1 MARSLLLTERKNRQ
15 KKNKKWRKKHG
26 LLTGTAWCRWIPLQI
41 FQLLEN
47 PFGSHKNRRYNDR
60 LIDRQ
65 PLQVFLPPP
74 KEALLDRKK
83 QHAPKNYP
91 AKSPLVRRDPQAGAV
106 DSPPSSPS
114 SPFPLFPLLLV
125 LAVLFSPTTLLL
137 LLQAP
142 QISESP
148 NPHKDSASLLLPSWS
163 RSSLASFRF
172 LFLSS

>member
-1 MARSLLLTERKNRQ
+1 
-15 KKNKKWRKKHG
+15 
-26 LLTGTAWCRWIPLQI
+26 LQI

-74 KEALLDRKK
+74 KEALLE
-83 QHAPKNYP
+83 KNNARTNYR

-125 LAVLFSPTTLLL
+125 LAVLFSPTLLLLL

-163 RSSLASFRF
+163 WSSLACFRF

>member
-1 MARSLLLTERKNRQ
+1 MASSPALHDVGGSLCRSFNSLRILLEAIKTGAITTDWWTDSRSKFSSLH
-15 KKNKKWRKKHG
+15 RKK
-26 LLTGTAWCRWIPLQI
+26 LSSI
-41 FQLLEN
+41 E
-47 PFGSHKNRRYNDR
+47 KNN
-60 LIDRQ
+60 
-65 PLQVFLPPP
+65 
-74 KEALLDRKK
+74 
-83 QHAPKNYP
+83 APTNYP

-114 SPFPLFPLLLV
+114 FSPFLLFPLLLV
-125 LAVLFSPTTLLL
+125 LAVLFAPTTLLLLLLL